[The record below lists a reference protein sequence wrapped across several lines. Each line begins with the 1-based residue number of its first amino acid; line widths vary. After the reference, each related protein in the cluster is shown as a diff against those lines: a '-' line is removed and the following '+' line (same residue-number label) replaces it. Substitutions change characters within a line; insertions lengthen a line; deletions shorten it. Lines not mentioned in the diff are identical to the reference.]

1 MVAPCLFAVLAF
13 LSAGISLWQW
23 LAGRCFPLHRRTI
36 SPGFAPDVTLLKPL
50 KGCDLE
56 TGRCLQSW
64 LNQNYPGRMQV
75 LFGVASADDPVGGL
89 VRALI
94 RAHPHREAQLVI
106 CPESLGPNAKV
117 STLAQLAKL
126 AQHEIMVVSD
136 ADVLVPADFLANV
149 VAPLQEKN
157 TGLVTC
163 LHSLAN
169 PANLAMDLEAIAINA
184 DFWSMVLQGK
194 TIRPLDFALGAV
206 MAVKFDA
213 LRKIGGF
220 AALADYLADDYELGH
235 RIAAAGF
242 HIELCPLV
250 AECWEA
256 PTTWRQ
262 VWSHQLRWARTVR
275 VCMPGGYFF
284 SILGNATLWPLVWLA
299 VNPTFE
305 SAAFSFLLVMAR
317 VVEALTLQRDLTCR
331 NDHDPAWWLVPIKD
345 LAGVVIW
352 ALAFLGGRVEWRG
365 QHFRVRR
372 GGRLERV

>member
-1 MVAPCLFAVLAF
+1 M
-13 LSAGISLWQW
+13 S
-23 LAGRCFPLHRRTI
+23 

-50 KGCDLE
+50 KGCDGE
-56 TGRCLQSW
+56 TARCLQSW
-64 LNQNYPGRMQV
+64 LGQNYSGHAQI
-75 LFGVASADDPVGGL
+75 LFGVASADDPVGPL
-89 VRALI
+89 VRELI
-94 RAHPHREAQLVI
+94 RAHPHRDAQLI
-106 CPESLGPNAKV
+106 LCPESLGPNAKV
-117 STLAQLAKL
+117 STLAQLEKL
-126 AQHEIMVVSD
+126 ARHEIIVISD
-136 ADVLVPADFLANV
+136 ADVRVPSDFLENI
-149 VAPLQEKN
+149 VAPLREKN

-169 PANLAMDLEAIAINA
+169 PANLAMEFEAIAINA

-206 MAVKFDA
+206 MAVKRDA

-235 RIAAAGF
+235 RISGAGF
-242 HIELCPLV
+242 QIELCPLV

-305 SAAFSFLLVMAR
+305 TALFSFLFIMAR
-317 VVEALTLQRDLTCR
+317 VVEALTLQRSLTR
-331 NDHDPAWWLVPIKD
+331 SNDHDAAWWLVPIKD
-345 LAGVVIW
+345 LAGMAIW

-365 QHFRVRR
+365 QHFRVQR
-372 GGRLERV
+372 GGRLEKV